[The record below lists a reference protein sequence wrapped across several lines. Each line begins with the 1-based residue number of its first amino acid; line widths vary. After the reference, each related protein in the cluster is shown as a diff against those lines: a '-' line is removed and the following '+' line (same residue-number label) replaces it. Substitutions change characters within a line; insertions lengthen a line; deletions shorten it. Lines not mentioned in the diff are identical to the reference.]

1 VKTLVFAAAT
11 HYALR
16 IKPVKE
22 VPLLMRSLSFIV
34 IVASFLSLWGCGG
47 RKPIA
52 VVGGR
57 VISQNEFRQTMEQYY
72 GARTLRWLIQHQLL
86 LLSNEKQKLVSD
98 KEVEREYKTS

>member
-1 VKTLVFAAAT
+1 VKTLRFVAVT
-11 HYALR
+11 HHALR

-22 VPLLMRSLSFIV
+22 VPLLMRSLSFIA

-57 VISQNEFRQTMEQYY
+57 VISQ
-72 GARTLRWLIQHQLL
+72 
-86 LLSNEKQKLVSD
+86 SEKK
-98 KEVEREYKTS
+98 RINNEYKR